1 MDIVLALAAAL
12 FFGVG
17 TVLQQRAAM
26 RVPDEEA
33 MKAGLLVRLAKQPV
47 WVAGIVTDALGFV
60 LQAVALA
67 VGRIVVVQPLLAT
80 AVVFALPFGAR
91 LDGRRLTRNE
101 ITGAAAVVGGVAA
114 FVVVANPTGGVDNP
128 KLGVWLVSGAV
139 CLGGCALLV
148 LLSRGR
154 PAGVKA
160 SLLGSAAGILF
171 ALSAV
176 LTKAV
181 ADQLGEGILEMF
193 VHWQL
198 YALVAVGW
206 VSMTLSSAA
215 LQTGALAPAAATQM
229 SLDPVVS
236 VALGVFAFDE
246 SLHDSFVG
254 GAVAL
259 AGFAV
264 MIAGLILLSGSQSS
278 KETNK
283 VVPTRAPTPA
293 GDAPARVPEPS

>member
-1 MDIVLALAAAL
+1 MDIALALGAAL
-12 FFGVG
+12 LFGVG
-17 TVLQQRAAM
+17 TVLQERAAM
-26 RVPDEEA
+26 QVPDEEA
-33 MKAGLLVRLAKQPV
+33 AKAGLLVRLAKQPV
-47 WVAGIVTDALGFV
+47 WLAGIVADALGFV

-91 LDGRRLTRNE
+91 LDRRRLTRNE
-101 ITGAAAVVGGVAA
+101 ILGAAAVVGGVAS

-128 KLGVWLVSGAV
+128 KLSVWIVSGAI
-139 CLGGCALLV
+139 CLAVSGALALLA
-148 LLSRGR
+148 RGR
-154 PAGVKA
+154 SPGVKA

-181 ADQLGEGILEMF
+181 ADQFGDGILDIF
-193 VHWQL
+193 IHWQL
-198 YALVAVGW
+198 YALIAVGW
-206 VSMTLSSAA
+206 VSMTLSSQA

-246 SLHDSFVG
+246 ALHDTFIG

-264 MIAGLILLSGSQSS
+264 MIVGLVVLSSSQSS

-283 VVPTRAPTPA
+283 VIPTRAPTPA
-293 GDAPARVPEPS
+293 

>member
-1 MDIVLALAAAL
+1 V
-12 FFGVG
+12 
-17 TVLQQRAAM
+17 
-26 RVPDEEA
+26 
-33 MKAGLLVRLAKQPV
+33 
-47 WVAGIVTDALGFV
+47 
-60 LQAVALA
+60 
-67 VGRIVVVQPLLAT
+67 
-80 AVVFALPFGAR
+80 
-91 LDGRRLTRNE
+91 
-101 ITGAAAVVGGVAA
+101 
-114 FVVVANPTGGVDNP
+114 
-128 KLGVWLVSGAV
+128 
-139 CLGGCALLV
+139 
-148 LLSRGR
+148 LSRGR
-154 PAGVKA
+154 PPGLKA

-181 ADQLGEGILEMF
+181 ADQLGDGIPEIF
-193 VHWQL
+193 THWQV

-259 AGFAV
+259 LGFAL
-264 MIAGLILLSGSQSS
+264 MIAGLVVLSGSQSS
-278 KETNK
+278 KETHK
-283 VVPTRAPTPA
+283 VVPTKSPMPA
-293 GDAPARVPEPS
+293 

>member
-26 RVPDEEA
+26 QIPDEEA

-47 WVAGIVTDALGFV
+47 WLAGIVTDALGFV
-60 LQAVALA
+60 LQAIALA
-67 VGRIVVVQPLLAT
+67 IGRIVVVQPLLAT
-80 AVVFALPFGAR
+80 AVVFALPLGAR
-91 LDGRRLTRNE
+91 LDRRRLTGRE
-101 ITGAAAVVGGVAA
+101 IGGAAAVVVGVGA

-128 KLGVWLVSGAV
+128 KLSVWIISGAV
-139 CLGGCALLV
+139 CLGASVLLV

-154 PAGVKA
+154 TPGLKA

-181 ADQLGEGILEMF
+181 ADQLGDGILDIF
-193 VHWQL
+193 THWQL
-198 YALVAVGW
+198 YALIAIGW
-206 VSMTLSSAA
+206 IGMTLSSAA

-246 SLHDSFVG
+246 SLHDTFVG

-264 MIAGLILLSGSQSS
+264 MIAGLVVLSGSQSS
-278 KETNK
+278 KETGK
-283 VVPTRAPTPA
+283 IVPTRAPTPA
-293 GDAPARVPEPS
+293 

>member
-1 MDIVLALAAAL
+1 MDIVLALVAAL
-12 FFGVG
+12 LFGVG

-26 RVPDEEA
+26 QVPDEEA
-33 MKAGLLVRLAKQPV
+33 MKAGLLVRLAKQPI
-47 WVAGIVTDALGFV
+47 WLAGIAADALGFV
-60 LQAVALA
+60 GQAVALA
-67 VGRIVVVQPLLAT
+67 IGRIVVVQPLLAT
-80 AVVFALPFGAR
+80 AVVFALPLGAR
-91 LDGRRLTRNE
+91 LDKRRLTRRE
-101 ITGAAAVVGGVAA
+101 IVGAAAVVGGVAS

-128 KLGVWLVSGAV
+128 ELSVWIVSGAV
-139 CLGGCALLV
+139 CLALTGLLV
-148 LLSRGR
+148 VLARGR
-154 PAGVKA
+154 PPGLKA

-181 ADQLGEGILEMF
+181 ADQLGDGILDIF
-193 VHWQL
+193 THWQV

-259 AGFAV
+259 LGFAL
-264 MIAGLILLSGSQSS
+264 MIAGLVVLSGSQSS
-278 KETNK
+278 KETHK
-283 VVPTRAPTPA
+283 VVPTKAPMPA
-293 GDAPARVPEPS
+293 

>member
-1 MDIVLALAAAL
+1 M
-12 FFGVG
+12 
-17 TVLQQRAAM
+17 
-26 RVPDEEA
+26 
-33 MKAGLLVRLAKQPV
+33 RLAKQPV
-47 WVAGIVTDALGFV
+47 WLAGIVADALGFA

-67 VGRIVVVQPLLAT
+67 IGRIVVVQPLLAT

-91 LDGRRLTRNE
+91 LDHRRLTRNE
-101 ITGAAAVVGGVAA
+101 ILGAAAVVGGVAS
-114 FVVVANPTGGVDNP
+114 FVVVSNPTGGVDNP
-128 KLGVWLVSGAV
+128 KLSVWIVSGAI
-139 CLGGCALLV
+139 CLAASGALALV
-148 LLSRGR
+148 ARGR
-154 PAGVKA
+154 SPGVKA

-181 ADQLGEGILEMF
+181 ADQLGDGLLEIF

-198 YALVAVGW
+198 YALVAIGW
-206 VSMTLSSAA
+206 VSMTLSSQA

-246 SLHDSFVG
+246 SLHDTFIG

-259 AGFAV
+259 VGFAV
-264 MIAGLILLSGSQSS
+264 MIVGLVVLSGSQSS

-283 VVPTRAPTPA
+283 VVPTRAPVPA
-293 GDAPARVPEPS
+293 

>member
-12 FFGVG
+12 LFGVG

-26 RVPDEEA
+26 QVPDEEA
-33 MKAGLLVRLAKQPV
+33 MKAGLLVRLAKEPV
-47 WVAGIVTDALGFV
+47 WLAGIVADALGFV

-91 LDGRRLTRNE
+91 LDRRRLTRNE
-101 ITGAAAVVGGVAA
+101 ILGAAAVVGGVAS
-114 FVVVANPTGGVDNP
+114 FVVVSNPTGGVDDP
-128 KLGVWLVSGAV
+128 ELSVWIVSGAI
-139 CLGGCALLV
+139 CLAASGALALV
-148 LLSRGR
+148 AKGR
-154 PAGVKA
+154 SPGVKA

-181 ADQLGEGILEMF
+181 ADQFDDGILDIF

-206 VSMTLSSAA
+206 VGMTLSSAA

-246 SLHDSFVG
+246 SLHETFIG

-264 MIAGLILLSGSQSS
+264 MIAGLVVLSGSQSS
-278 KETNK
+278 RETNT
-283 VVPTRAPTPA
+283 VVPTKGPMPA
-293 GDAPARVPEPS
+293 

>member
-1 MDIVLALAAAL
+1 MDIVLALVAAL
-12 FFGVG
+12 LFGVG

-26 RVPDEEA
+26 QVPDEEA

-47 WVAGIVTDALGFV
+47 WLAGITADALGFV
-60 LQAVALA
+60 AQAIALA

-80 AVVFALPFGAR
+80 AVVFALPFGAK
-91 LDGRRLTRNE
+91 LDGRRLTRRE
-101 ITGAAAVVGGVAA
+101 IVGAAAVVGGVAS

-128 KLGVWLVSGAV
+128 ELSVWIVSSAV
-139 CLGGCALLV
+139 CLVLTGLLV
-148 LLSRGR
+148 VLSRGR
-154 PAGVKA
+154 PPGVKA

-181 ADQLGEGILEMF
+181 ADQLGDGIVEVLT
-193 VHWQL
+193 HWQL

-206 VSMTLSSAA
+206 VGMTLSSAA

-246 SLHDSFVG
+246 SLHDTFVG

-264 MIAGLILLSGSQSS
+264 MIAGLVLLSGSQSS
-278 KETNK
+278 KETHK
-283 VVPTRAPTPA
+283 IVPTKAPMPA
-293 GDAPARVPEPS
+293 

>member
-12 FFGVG
+12 CFGVG

-26 RVPDEEA
+26 QVPDEEA
-33 MKAGLLVRLAKQPV
+33 MKAGLLVRLAKQPI
-47 WVAGIVTDALGFV
+47 WLAGIAADALGFV
-60 LQAVALA
+60 GQAVALA
-67 VGRIVVVQPLLAT
+67 IGRIVVVQPLLAT
-80 AVVFALPFGAR
+80 AVVFALPLGAR
-91 LDGRRLTRNE
+91 LDKRRLTRRE
-101 ITGAAAVVGGVAA
+101 IVGAAAVVGGVAS

-128 KLGVWLVSGAV
+128 ELSVWIVSGAV
-139 CLGGCALLV
+139 CLALTGLLV
-148 LLSRGR
+148 VLSRGR
-154 PAGVKA
+154 PPGLKA

-181 ADQLGEGILEMF
+181 ADQLGDGILDIF
-193 VHWQL
+193 THWQV

-206 VSMTLSSAA
+206 VGMTLSSAA

-246 SLHDSFVG
+246 SLHDTFVG
-254 GAVAL
+254 AAVAL
-259 AGFAV
+259 LGFAV
-264 MIAGLILLSGSQSS
+264 MIAGLVVLSGSQSS
-278 KETNK
+278 KETHK
-283 VVPTRAPTPA
+283 VVPTKAPMPA
-293 GDAPARVPEPS
+293 

>member
-12 FFGVG
+12 LFGIG

-26 RVPDEEA
+26 QVPDEEA
-33 MKAGLLVRLAKQPV
+33 MKAGLLVRLAKQPI
-47 WVAGIVTDALGFV
+47 WLAGIAADALGFV
-60 LQAVALA
+60 GQAVALA
-67 VGRIVVVQPLLAT
+67 IGRIVVVQPLLAT
-80 AVVFALPFGAR
+80 AVVFALPLGAR
-91 LDGRRLTRNE
+91 LDKRRLTRRE
-101 ITGAAAVVGGVAA
+101 IVGAAAVVGGVAS

-128 KLGVWLVSGAV
+128 ELSVWIVSGAV
-139 CLGGCALLV
+139 CLALTGLLV
-148 LLSRGR
+148 VLSRGR
-154 PAGVKA
+154 PPGLKA

-181 ADQLGEGILEMF
+181 ADQLGDGILDIF
-193 VHWQL
+193 THWQV

-259 AGFAV
+259 MGFAL
-264 MIAGLILLSGSQSS
+264 MIAGLVVLSGSQSS
-278 KETNK
+278 KETHK
-283 VVPTRAPTPA
+283 VVPTKAPMPA
-293 GDAPARVPEPS
+293 

>member
-17 TVLQQRAAM
+17 TVLQERAAM
-26 RVPDEEA
+26 EVPDEEA
-33 MKAGLLVRLAKQPV
+33 AKAGLLVRLAQQPV
-47 WVAGIVTDALGFV
+47 WLAGIVADALGFI
-60 LQAVALA
+60 LQAIALA

-91 LDGRRLTRNE
+91 LDKRRLTRNE
-101 ITGAAAVVGGVAA
+101 ILGAAAVVGGVGA

-128 KLGVWLVSGAV
+128 KLGVWIVAGAI
-139 CLGGCALLV
+139 CLGASAALALLA
-148 LLSRGR
+148 RGR
-154 PAGVKA
+154 RPGVKA

-181 ADQLGEGILEMF
+181 ADQLDDGILEIL

-198 YALVAVGW
+198 YALIAVGW
-206 VSMTLSSAA
+206 VSMTFSSQA

-254 GAVAL
+254 GAIAL

-264 MIAGLILLSGSQSS
+264 MIVGLVVLSGSQSS
-278 KETNK
+278 RETNK
-283 VVPTRAPTPA
+283 VVPTRAPVPA
-293 GDAPARVPEPS
+293 